1 MCPPGTRKTT
11 FATIVVEIFEICE
24 ISYEAGAASNVGTDT
39 VASKIF
45 KALPKAG
52 TIRSHGLSTEI
63 RSMQS
68 FKAKTP
74 EVAEEPIAEKSST
87 SWLHSSLG
95 KLVPVVAG
103 AIIGSVVAGAVFN
116 RRINGDKTD
125 ISPPT
130 TPPSAPIIPQ
140 AANSAGSTNTD
151 TSANINDAPSTATSF
166 DFVVIVLI
174 LHYLLLRCDMLRR
187 LARRCIS
194 AIVY

>member
-1 MCPPGTRKTT
+1 M
-11 FATIVVEIFEICE
+11 VVEVFEICE

-45 KALPKAG
+45 EAFPKAG
-52 TIRSHGLSTEI
+52 TIRSHGLTTEI

-74 EVAEEPIAEKSST
+74 EVAEEPIAEELITEKSST

-103 AIIGSVVAGAVFN
+103 AVIGSVVAGAVFN

-125 ISPPT
+125 VSPPA
-130 TPPSAPIIPQ
+130 TPPSAPVIPQ
-140 AANSAGSTNTD
+140 AADSASSTNTD
-151 TSANINDAPSTATSF
+151 TSANINNAPSTAATSPPAPGIPQAVNNAGSSNADTTANSNDAPSTATSF
-166 DFVVIVLI
+166 AFV
-174 LHYLLLRCDMLRR
+174 
-187 LARRCIS
+187 
-194 AIVY
+194 